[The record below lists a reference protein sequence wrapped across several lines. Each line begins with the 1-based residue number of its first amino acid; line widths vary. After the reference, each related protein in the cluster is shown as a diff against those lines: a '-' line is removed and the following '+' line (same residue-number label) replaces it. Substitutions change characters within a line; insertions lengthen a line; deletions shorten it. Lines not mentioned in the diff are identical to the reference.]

1 MNFLDFIIL
10 AALAYAAWVGFKKGF
25 IIELF
30 TFLALFMGLY
40 AGIHFS
46 DWLTGLMREYLGF
59 TSEYLPAISFT
70 LIFLGIGAMVYFA
83 GKTLE
88 KVIKVVQLNLVNKLM
103 GVLFSLLKMIF
114 FIGAGILLLESY
126 NQKGKLISEET
137 REGSFLYRAARATV
151 TACIPAF
158 EESTLVLESILLDD
172 VEDDTAAN
180 SEAQEGEMP
189 AN

>member
-10 AALAYAAWVGFKKGF
+10 AALVYAAWVGFKKGF

-46 DWLTGLMREYLGF
+46 NWLTGILHNDLGF

-83 GKTLE
+83 GKALE
-88 KVIKVVQLNLVNKLM
+88 KVVKVVQLNLINKLL
-103 GVLFSLLKMIF
+103 GVVFSLLKMIF

-126 NQKGKLISEET
+126 NQKGKLISEKT
-137 REGSFLYRAARATV
+137 RNESLLYRAARTTV
-151 TACIPAF
+151 TASIPAF
-158 EESTLVLESILLDD
+158 EESTLMLESILLN
-172 VEDDTAAN
+172 EEELE
-180 SEAQEGEMP
+180 SEANLGEGVNEIP

>member
-46 DWLTGLMREYLGF
+46 DWLTGILRDNLGF

-88 KVIKVVQLNLVNKLM
+88 KVIKVVQLNLINKLL
-103 GVLFSLLKMIF
+103 GIFFSMLKMIF

-126 NQKGKLISEET
+126 NQKGKLIAEET
-137 REGSFLYRAARATV
+137 REGSFLYRVTRATV

-158 EESTLVLESILLDD
+158 EESSLMLESLLLDD
-172 VEDDTAAN
+172 VEDESQEELAAP
-180 SEAQEGEMP
+180 EDEIP

>member
-1 MNFLDFIIL
+1 MNFLDFVIL
-10 AALAYAAWVGFKKGF
+10 AALGYAAWVGFRKGF

-30 TFLALFMGLY
+30 TFLALFIGLY

-46 DWLTGLMREYLGF
+46 DWLTGLFRDHLGF
-59 TSEYLPAISFT
+59 TSEYMPAISFT
-70 LIFLGIGAMVYFA
+70 LIFFGIGAMVYFA

-88 KVIKVVQLNLVNKLM
+88 KVIKVVQLNLLNKLA
-103 GVLFSLLKMIF
+103 GILFSVLKMIF

-126 NQKGKLISEET
+126 NQKGKLISDET
-137 REGSFLYRAARATV
+137 REGSLFYGGLRIVV

-158 EESTLVLESILLDD
+158 EESTLVIEGVLLDD
-172 VEDDTAAN
+172 VGEDEL
-180 SEAQEGEMP
+180 SETTMEENENP

>member
-10 AALAYAAWVGFKKGF
+10 AALGYAAWIGFKKGF

-46 DWLTGLMREYLGF
+46 DWLTSLLRDQLGF

-83 GKTLE
+83 GKALE
-88 KVIKVVQLNLVNKLM
+88 KVIKVVQLNLLNKLL
-103 GVLFSLLKMIF
+103 GIFFSMLKMIF

-126 NQKGKLISEET
+126 NQKGKLISPET
-137 REGSFLYRAARATV
+137 REGSFLYRATRATV

-158 EESTLVLESILLDD
+158 EESTLMLESFLLDD
-172 VEDDTAAN
+172 VEDGDAN
-180 SEAQEGEMP
+180 ETLPEGEEIP